1 LAASRR
7 LSPLFKL
14 AFLTLLGLTLAFFA
28 AGITYS
34 VFIPNPTESQS
45 EAADQLFQAAT
56 YTLTALVG
64 LFAGKVA

>member
-1 LAASRR
+1 
-7 LSPLFKL
+7 
-14 AFLTLLGLTLAFFA
+14 LTVAFFA
-28 AGITYS
+28 AGVTYS

-45 EAADQLFQAAT
+45 EAADNLFQAAS

>member
-1 LAASRR
+1 VAASRR

-14 AFLTLLGLTLAFFA
+14 AFFTLLGLTLVFFA
-28 AGITYS
+28 A
-34 VFIPNPTESQS
+34 
-45 EAADQLFQAAT
+45 AANHLFQEAS